1 MKLNLSTADWLK
13 LKSYNEIISKEVQKK
28 LPSDWQLSI
37 DEISS
42 YVYDTFFRLSKNFK
56 QGECSFTSYCYKYAK
71 LCTLNV
77 LFREYN
83 KLKNQQTLF
92 DIEEPEEDDYIVKHQ
107 IVEYDISNDKDDE
120 QVFYTKLF
128 CNELLEKMNETDR
141 HIAESIMNG
150 HSYDEIAKELGTNK
164 MEISRRMR
172 KYSFAS

>member
-1 MKLNLSTADWLK
+1 MTLNLSNDDWLK
-13 LKSYNEIISKEVQKK
+13 LKYYNEIISKEVQKK
-28 LPSDWQLSI
+28 LPNDWQLSL

-42 YVYDTFFRLSKNFK
+42 YVYDTFFRLAKTFRK
-56 QGECSFTSYCYKYAK
+56 GQCSFTSYCFKYAT

-107 IVEYDISNDKDDE
+107 IIEYAISNDKDDE

-150 HSYDEIAKELGTNK
+150 HSYEEIAKELGTNK
-164 MEISRRMR
+164 MEITRRMK
-172 KYSFAS
+172 KYSGLK

>member
-1 MKLNLSTADWLK
+1 MTLNLSNADWLK
-13 LKSYNEIISKEVQKK
+13 LKYYNEIISKEVQKK
-28 LPSDWQLSI
+28 LPSDWQLSL

-42 YVYDTFFRLSKNFK
+42 YVYDTFFRLAKTYRNGK
-56 QGECSFTSYCYKYAK
+56 VSFTSYCYKYAT

-92 DIEEPEEDDYIVKHQ
+92 DIEEPEEDDYIVKPQ
-107 IVEYDISNDKDDE
+107 IIEYAISNDKDDK

-150 HSYDEIAKELGTNK
+150 HSYEEIGKVLK
-164 MEISRRMR
+164 ISPAAIVKRMR
-172 KYSFAS
+172 KYSCLK